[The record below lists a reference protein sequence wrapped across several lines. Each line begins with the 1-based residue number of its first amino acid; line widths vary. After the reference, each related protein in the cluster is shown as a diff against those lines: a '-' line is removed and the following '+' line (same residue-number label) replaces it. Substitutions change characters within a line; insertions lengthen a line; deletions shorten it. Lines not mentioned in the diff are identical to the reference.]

1 MEKRQ
6 RERLRRQKQ
15 LDKEQRRASR
25 IAQRRTEREKGVK
38 DDGAVEPEPVPDPAW
53 GGIVEPS

>member
-15 LDKEQRRASR
+15 QDKEQRRVSR
-25 IAQRRTEREKGVK
+25 IAQRRTEREKGGNGEASEESVSGEQPGETHK
-38 DDGAVEPEPVPDPAW
+38 
-53 GGIVEPS
+53 PS